1 MMMKLSPKTK
11 RSLFGFMLVL
21 PALTAFAIFV
31 YRPLI
36 ETFILSF
43 HEWNMVGEKTYVGFN
58 NYLELFESSSFRQAL
73 LNTFYY
79 GILLI
84 IFVVVVPIFINAGLY
99 NMQEKAQNFYKT
111 TLFTPAIISLGIAA
125 IIWSWIFNP
134 ISGLLGA
141 IWKYFGLDPINWL
154 SSTKY
159 ALFAMV
165 IIVVWKAFGYNFLL
179 ILAGLVSIPDS
190 IVDSAR
196 VDGASGFKL
205 WYYIMLPLMAPTILF
220 VLVFTLSMS
229 AEYVFT
235 PIHVLT
241 GGGPMNASTNLMFE
255 IWRQAFKWF
264 RVGTSSAVA
273 VIIFLIFSFLMLLRT
288 LVKRI
293 DSL

>member
-1 MMMKLSPKTK
+1 MKLSPKTK